1 MDHFNYQQDLLF
13 AEEVPLSKIAE
24 QYGTPSYVYSRATLE
39 RHAKAY
45 TESFNSMDGLVC
57 FSVKALSNVA
67 ILKVL
72 KQCGCG
78 FDIVSGGELHRALLA
93 GADPQKIIFSGVG
106 KSKAEM
112 AAGIKSNILS
122 FNVESESELMALEK
136 VAKEMNEIAPVA
148 IRFNPGV
155 DAGGHEFTKTGRKSD
170 KFGVSIDETMMLT
183 AKCIQS
189 KSLNIVGLTCHIGS
203 QISELEKFSEAA
215 TQSLKLLLEVE
226 KLGAELNFIDMG
238 GGLGVTYVDEKTVQP
253 YELIKCYE
261 EIFRGRPERLIVEP
275 GRSISANAGI
285 LLTKVEYKKNNF
297 LITDAA
303 MNDLLRPALYQ
314 AQHDVWQINNK
325 NDDVKN
331 YNIVGPI
338 CETGDFLAKDK
349 QLSADEGDFLAL
361 RSVGAYGFVMSSNYN
376 SRMRSAEIL
385 VDKDEFHLI
394 RRREELLDLTK
405 LEEGLHDEI

>member
-45 TESFNSMDGLVC
+45 TESFSSMDGLVC

-122 FNVESESELMALEK
+122 FNVESKSELMALEE
-136 VAKEMNEIAPVA
+136 VAKEMNAIAPVA

-170 KFGVSIDETMMLT
+170 KFGVSIDETMLLT

-261 EIFRGRPERLIVEP
+261 EIFQNRPERLIVEP

-314 AQHDVWQINNK
+314 AQHDVWQVNNK

-385 VDKDEFHLI
+385 VDKDKFHLI